1 MKTKSRKLLLCALL
15 VSLPLLPVSCCTAS
29 TPTAE
34 SSETV
39 VMPRATYVRL
49 KLLVAEQ
56 ATDCATLRARLTR
69 LETSSGEQSEELQRL
84 VSRAETLQSQ
94 LTIADERLESA
105 STSLTD
111 AMREIE
117 SLQKSLTD
125 LKKDLRDLEHKL
137 KVARRQRD
145 TYAGALALVAGGWI
159 ADKTG
164 II

>member
-39 VMPRATYVRL
+39 VMSRVTYNRL
-49 KLLVAEQ
+49 KLLVTEQ

-94 LTIADERLESA
+94 LTAADERLESA

-111 AMREIE
+111 AMREIAN
-117 SLQKSLTD
+117 LQKSLTD

-137 KVARRQRD
+137 KVIRRQRD
-145 TYAGALALVAGGWI
+145 TYAFLLGLTGG
-159 ADKTG
+159 G
-164 II
+164 IIYEVLK

>member
-39 VMPRATYVRL
+39 TMPRATYVRL

-105 STSLTD
+105 SASLTD
-111 AMREIE
+111 AKAEIE
-117 SLQKSLTD
+117 KLQASLTD

-145 TYAGALALVAGGWI
+145 TWAGAFGLAIGGWI
-159 ADKTG
+159 YEVVK
-164 II
+164 

>member
-1 MKTKSRKLLLCALL
+1 
-15 VSLPLLPVSCCTAS
+15 
-29 TPTAE
+29 
-34 SSETV
+34 
-39 VMPRATYVRL
+39 MPRATYVRL

-56 ATDCATLRARLTR
+56 TTDCATLRARLTR
-69 LETSSGEQSEELQRL
+69 LETSSGEQSEERRRL
-84 VSRAETLQSQ
+84 VGRAEPLQSQ
-94 LTIADERLESA
+94 LTAADERLESA

-145 TYAGALALVAGGWI
+145 TWAGAFGLAIGGWI
-159 ADKTG
+159 YEVVK
-164 II
+164 